1 SLHDA
6 LPIYISVV
14 VTQAPRYALIGDE
27 VTVTV
32 RVDAQ
37 GYPQGQLDKLRLE
50 VMQSGEPAGVY
61 PVVVGAERKLRFKME
76 HAGDTVISFTVPKL
90 EGELTAAN
98 NTAFSIIRAVRD
110 RLRVLLVS
118 GKPHAGERTWRN
130 LLNSDPAVDLVHF
143 TILRSPQAL
152 DPTPSH

>member
-1 SLHDA
+1 GVILVTDGQVHDA
-6 LPIYISVV
+6 PPAPLEDERLKNIPIHTVYTGAEDEKDISVV

-37 GYPQGQLDKLRLE
+37 GYPQGQLGKLRLE

-76 HAGDTVISFTVPKL
+76 HAGDTVIS
-90 EGELTAAN
+90 
-98 NTAFSIIRAVRD
+98 
-110 RLRVLLVS
+110 
-118 GKPHAGERTWRN
+118 
-130 LLNSDPAVDLVHF
+130 
-143 TILRSPQAL
+143 
-152 DPTPSH
+152 